1 MSSFSSDNNNNI
13 EEELLL
19 PNKNRYVIFPTKRVD
34 VFQLYE
40 ISIDC
45 FWKTEVIDLSRD
57 KSDWDDLSKNE
68 QHFIKTVLAFLSSS
82 DGIVC
87 ENLSFWFSN
96 EIQIPEIRAFS
107 AYQNFMESIPSEMYS
122 ILIDTYIDEEEEKA
136 KLF

>member
-1 MSSFSSDNNNNI
+1 VQWYLYILYTMSSFSSDNNNNI

-87 ENLSFWFSN
+87 ENLSF
-96 EIQIPEIRAFS
+96 
-107 AYQNFMESIPSEMYS
+107 
-122 ILIDTYIDEEEEKA
+122 
-136 KLF
+136 